1 MGGRSWRGNI
11 TFASVLTILP
21 STRATVSVAS
31 ETNDTVRVSGSGFT
45 ARQKLRLV
53 VVPNLRVFDGPP
65 VEAAPVKYLVADQNG
80 AFSAQVGVAGLPL
93 KGVQTQVIVFADDGV
108 PLASTLWATEE

>member
-1 MGGRSWRGNI
+1 MTLLCYFQSGYEKELLSALGRCIFPYI
-11 TFASVLTILP
+11 TASL
-21 STRATVSVAS
+21 
-31 ETNDTVRVSGSGFT
+31 SGSSFS

-108 PLASTLWATEE
+108 PLASTLLATR